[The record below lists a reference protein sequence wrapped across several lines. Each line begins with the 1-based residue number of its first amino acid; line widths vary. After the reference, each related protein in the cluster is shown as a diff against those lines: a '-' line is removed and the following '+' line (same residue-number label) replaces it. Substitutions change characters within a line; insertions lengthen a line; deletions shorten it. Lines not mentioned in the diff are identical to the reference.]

1 MTIGTLVANLVQ
13 DTTTTTGTGAI
24 TLANTVPAGAPA
36 GSTTFASAIAPT
48 GVYPVNNVFYYIS
61 DGTNVEA
68 GIGTLTSATN
78 LSRDFVL
85 YSANTPVIAIGN
97 QSGAATHVNFAAGT
111 KNVYSN
117 PNLFAQT
124 VALWARV
131 PNQVGGGDGGLTED
145 LMSGT
150 FTANIVINS
159 VSTPVVV
166 RYKVSSSGICTL
178 TFPQTTATQAGTGV
192 TITGIPAFLSATCS
206 GRSTFLVRSSLTR
219 LSPLVTMCLLRVLR
233 RLLRALSRFSRR
245 LVWLR
250 SRGLRRGLL
259 RSRTALPLAR
269 LCIRCTKIWSIRHE
283 RR

>member
-24 TLANTVPAGAPA
+24 TLTNAVPVGAPA

-78 LSRDFVL
+78 LTRDFVL

-97 QSGAATHVNFAAGT
+97 QSGSATHINFAAGT

-150 FTANIVINS
+150 FTANIVINA
-159 VSTPVVV
+159 VNTPVVV

-178 TFPQTTATQAGTGV
+178 TFPQTTANQAGTGV
-192 TITGIPAFLSATCS
+192 TITGVPAFLCNLFGTINILGQIVVNSVVTIGNYVLAPGATPTTAGVITLQQAAGTAPFS
-206 GRSTFLVRSSLTR
+206 WTSVWTASQPNGVAAGSIVY
-219 LSPLVTMCLLRVLR
+219 PL
-233 RLLRALSRFSRR
+233 F
-245 LVWLR
+245 
-250 SRGLRRGLL
+250 
-259 RSRTALPLAR
+259 
-269 LCIRCTKIWSIRHE
+269 
-283 RR
+283 